1 MLFRATPCARLGID
15 TERRESIESS
25 TYCRIPILKLPV
37 ITESRRVVAW
47 EPENTRKDV
56 RERGG
61 RRHRKRSE
69 GGVPSHRS
77 LSAPLPTRIGGGGR
91 NMRQSSWRPP
101 LAGKKNEGEAALAGG
116 GVEEGEI
123 NRDRFGAKYK
133 ISLHGTPL
141 DKPCSECRPRRQIT
155 CPRAGSR

>member
-1 MLFRATPCARLGID
+1 MCPRARERTDPVSHGCAAQYPLEQGEMNCWLFRATPCARLGID

-77 LSAPLPTRIGGGGR
+77 LSAPLLTRIGGGGR

-101 LAGKKNEGEAALAGG
+101 LAGKKMKGRQHWL
-116 GVEEGEI
+116 EEEW
-123 NRDRFGAKYK
+123 KK
-133 ISLHGTPL
+133 E
-141 DKPCSECRPRRQIT
+141 K
-155 CPRAGSR
+155 

>member
-69 GGVPSHRS
+69 GGIPSHRS
-77 LSAPLPTRIGGGGR
+77 LSAPLLTRIGAGAGTCVNQVGGLHWG
-91 NMRQSSWRPP
+91 
-101 LAGKKNEGEAALAGG
+101 GKNEGEAALAGG

-141 DKPCSECRPRRQIT
+141 DKPCSECRPCRQIT
-155 CPRAGSR
+155 CPRAGSQ